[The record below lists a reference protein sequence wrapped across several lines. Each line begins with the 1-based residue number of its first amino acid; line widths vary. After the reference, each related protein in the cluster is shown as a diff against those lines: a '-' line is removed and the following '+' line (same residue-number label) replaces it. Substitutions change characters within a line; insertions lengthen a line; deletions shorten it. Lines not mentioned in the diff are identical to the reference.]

1 MRSFYIRLSHGRFAV
16 SRRLTSIRAL
26 GQLLVLRPLPL
37 SSLWTRLRCKSL
49 SRRNFPVDFQIKRLW
64 FLNRGFNFLNFYSDK
79 SLVNS
84 KVRVLLNEIYWM
96 ANDTQLK
103 AAIGTYTSLSKLM
116 TKAFAQ
122 KIKYANLQMSAN
134 VK

>member
-1 MRSFYIRLSHGRFAV
+1 
-16 SRRLTSIRAL
+16 
-26 GQLLVLRPLPL
+26 
-37 SSLWTRLRCKSL
+37 
-49 SRRNFPVDFQIKRLW
+49 
-64 FLNRGFNFLNFYSDK
+64 
-79 SLVNS
+79 
-84 KVRVLLNEIYWM
+84 M